1 MRIGWYINRLR
12 SMSPAEILHRLGEH
26 RRKVVSRRRDDGWQ
40 RYGSPHLHP
49 VFHGLRGAVQANAN
63 ADQRQAITAAA
74 ADTLEGRFSA
84 LGRTWPPRDRHRL
97 FAAEAWRLDPVS
109 GTLWP
114 GPETHAFDVD
124 FRSAGDR
131 GDIKYVWEFNRLQQL
146 PPLAV
151 QWLLSGDGKCLEAIE
166 AAIDSW
172 HAANPPFRGV
182 AWASGIE
189 VALRAISLIV
199 TLDIA
204 GDKLAVATR
213 GKTGE
218 ILAASAYWLPRFP
231 SRFSSA
237 NNHLVAELAGEY
249 LISLAFGSESVSARA
264 ALVTEVDKQILAD
277 GAGAE
282 QTPTYAAF
290 TAELILLCATAARQA
305 GSPFPAS
312 VDERL
317 AAFAEFAGWLP
328 ARGGG
333 FGDDDEGRTLTL
345 GDEPDYVRSV
355 AAAIHGYLG
364 MAGDAPAPGDFR
376 ALFFGAPSRQAPTP
390 DGLRT
395 FAQGG
400 LSVWHGTMN
409 GRRIDLTYDHGPLG
423 YLSIAAHG
431 HADALSLTLCI
442 DDEPVLVDPGTWL
455 YGSGREWRN
464 WFRSTPAHNTL
475 NIEGQSQSIISG
487 PFNWSHKACATL
499 VESQDGLP
507 WKLSASH
514 DGYKA
519 RFGVVHRRTVTGEVD
534 GIRITDQLLG
544 RSHKAE
550 IVFQLAAGLEASREG
565 GTVKVSRGEETL
577 LTIRF
582 PDGAVDIRAGGDAP
596 GQGGWVSPR
605 FGVRQPAPRL
615 AWRGEVGRDGVAIH
629 LAVPPRLSVPSDI
642 I

>member
-26 RRKVVSRRRDDGWQ
+26 RRKVVSKRRDDGWQ
-40 RYGSPHLHP
+40 RYGSPQLHP
-49 VFHGLRGAVQANAN
+49 VFHGLRGAVQANAS
-63 ADQRQAITAAA
+63 ADQRQAITVAA

-84 LGRTWPPRDRHRL
+84 LGRTWPPRDHHRV
-97 FAAEAWRLDPVS
+97 FTAEAWRLDPVS

-114 GPETHAFDVD
+114 GPEMHAFDVD

-204 GDKLAVATR
+204 GDKLAAATR

-264 ALVTEVDKQILAD
+264 ALVAEVDKQILAD

-290 TAELILLCATAARQA
+290 TAELILLCASAARQA
-305 GSPFPAS
+305 GLPFPAS
-312 VDERL
+312 VDARL

-333 FGDDDEGRTLTL
+333 FGDDDEGRALTL
-345 GDEPDYVRSV
+345 GDEHDYVRSV

-364 MAGDAPAPGDFR
+364 MAGDTPAPDDFR
-376 ALFFGAPSRQAPTP
+376 ALFFGVPSRPVQAP

-400 LSVWHGTMN
+400 LSVWHGDDERPP
-409 GRRIDLTYDHGPLG
+409 RRSDIRPRP
-423 YLSIAAHG
+423 AW
-431 HADALSLTLCI
+431 LSLDRGAWPC
-442 DDEPVLVDPGTWL
+442 
-455 YGSGREWRN
+455 R
-464 WFRSTPAHNTL
+464 
-475 NIEGQSQSIISG
+475 
-487 PFNWSHKACATL
+487 CAVTHL
-499 VESQDGLP
+499 
-507 WKLSASH
+507 
-514 DGYKA
+514 
-519 RFGVVHRRTVTGEVD
+519 VHRRPAGAGRPRYLALWLGAGMAQLVPLHAGAQHPEHRGPEPEHHLGSVQLVAQGADGTGRE
-534 GIRITDQLLG
+534 
-544 RSHKAE
+544 
-550 IVFQLAAGLEASREG
+550 AGW
-565 GTVKVSRGEETL
+565 GTVE
-577 LTIRF
+577 
-582 PDGAVDIRAGGDAP
+582 A
-596 GQGGWVSPR
+596 QC
-605 FGVRQPAPRL
+605 QP
-615 AWRGEVGRDGVAIH
+615 
-629 LAVPPRLSVPSDI
+629 
-642 I
+642 